1 MLGGIGIVNV
11 GFATRRSGLRS
22 LISVGKEIISM
33 VKFALFARLRAKPEK
48 ADEVA
53 NFLQS
58 AVALANAEA
67 GTIHWFALRFG
78 PTTFGVF
85 DTFAAESGR
94 KAHLEGPIAQALAA
108 KGGELFSE
116 PPSIERIDLIGAKV

>member
-1 MLGGIGIVNV
+1 
-11 GFATRRSGLRS
+11 
-22 LISVGKEIISM
+22 M
-33 VKFALFARLRAKPEK
+33 VKLALFARLRAKPER
-48 ADEVA
+48 AEEVRS
-53 NFLQS
+53 FLES
-58 AVALANAEA
+58 AVALANAES
-67 GTIHWFALRFG
+67 GTVHWFALRFG

-108 KGGELFSE
+108 KGAELFSE